1 MLPTYSQNSVK
12 EENQMLIVTRRIN
25 EAIVVGSDPDI
36 ASIIAKEVHA
46 IVTIL
51 GVKGNQVRVG
61 VLADK
66 RIPVHRAEV
75 WETRQEEAKRKDA
88 TNRK

>member
-1 MLPTYSQNSVK
+1 
-12 EENQMLIVTRRIN
+12 MLIVTRRIN
-25 EAIVVGSDPDI
+25 ESIVVGNDPDVSRTI
-36 ASIIAKEVHA
+36 ATDVHA

-75 WETRQEEAKRKDA
+75 WETRQEEAKCKNATHRK
-88 TNRK
+88 